1 MTDLTPEGLMDR
13 ADSFLRDAPDDW
25 GDNSLFDLL
34 NEADRRKLLKRLT
47 TTFTALVAEA
57 RRAQWEADVR
67 QCESIARAESERT
80 RGRPTSGEYEI
91 GARNCAAAI
100 RVQKETP

>member
-1 MTDLTPEGLMDR
+1 MSEGVMCPQCRGYANAHNQAAWDKC
-13 ADSFLRDAPDDW
+13 F
-25 GDNSLFDLL
+25 
-34 NEADRRKLLKRLT
+34 
-47 TTFTALVAEA
+47 AEA